1 MKACWGLWT
10 QTWEASE
17 RSEGSGM
24 EPTENMCPDQPR
36 TLPMA
41 EDEPVVQ
48 WLLQGDPAIRW
59 QVLRDLVNA

>member
-10 QTWEASE
+10 QTWEVSE

-24 EPTENMCPDQPR
+24 EPTDNKSLYQPR

-48 WLLQGDPAIRW
+48 WLLQGDPAIR
-59 QVLRDLVNA
+59 